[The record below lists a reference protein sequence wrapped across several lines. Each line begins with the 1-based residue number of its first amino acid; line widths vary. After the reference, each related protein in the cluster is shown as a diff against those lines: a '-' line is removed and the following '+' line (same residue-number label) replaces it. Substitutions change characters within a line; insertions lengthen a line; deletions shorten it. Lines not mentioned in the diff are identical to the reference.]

1 MPDLTTSLNV
11 ADCFA
16 ENGVLSQRLD
26 GFAPRGAQRQM
37 AEAVE
42 QAIREH
48 GRLLVEAGTGTGK
61 PYAYLVPA
69 LLSQRQV
76 IISTGSKA
84 LQEQLFNRDLP
95 ALLGPLG
102 YTGQLALLKGR
113 ANYLCLYRLD
123 QLVATASTQEAE
135 VLADLMRVKTF
146 SLSSASGDIAEIDG
160 LAEQAPILPYVTST
174 NDNCP
179 GRDCPNYEACY
190 LVRARRKAQEARVV
204 VINHHLFFADLV
216 VKDTGFAELLPEGE
230 VYVFD
235 EAHQLPDIASGYFGE
250 SLSTRQLLD
259 LTAEIEAGQRT
270 EAADMLQLRRAA
282 EALTLACREFR
293 LAFSLEPGRGNLRD
307 QAGDMAFDR
316 SLQRLQDSLRLC
328 YDVLKLALGRGERLD
343 RAFERIVGYQA
354 ALSRLADTQATGNA
368 YWYETTRLYVTLH
381 RTPLTIAERFGAE
394 VLRPGCSW
402 IFTSA
407 TLTVDHAFHHF
418 AQRLG
423 ITEARELL
431 LESPFDYDHQSLL
444 WLPRQLPDTSDPQRA
459 AKLAMQ
465 LVPMLNQVPG
475 GIFFLCTSHAS
486 LRQVAEVL
494 GRELGRRILVQGK
507 DSKQRLLADFVQHG
521 RAVLVATASFWEGV
535 DVRGDALSCVIIDK
549 LPFTAPD
556 EPLLKARIEDCRL
569 RGGDPFSELQL
580 PEAVITLKQ
589 GVGRLIRDVQDRGI
603 LILCDPRLVNRPYG
617 AIFLHSLPPIP
628 RTRQPE
634 RLTAFWA
641 RHDDLRAASGEVDT
655 EHDDEADFSLAQQE
669 ISQR

>member
-1 MPDLTTSLNV
+1 MPDSTTSHNV

-16 ENGVLSQRLD
+16 DGGLLSRQLE
-26 GFAPRGAQRQM
+26 GFAPRAPQRQM
-37 AEAVE
+37 ALAVE
-42 QAIREH
+42 EVIRDH

-61 PYAYLVPA
+61 TYAYLVPA
-69 LLSQRQV
+69 LLSQQQV

-123 QLVATASTQEAE
+123 QLIATAATQEAE

-146 SLSSASGDIAEIDG
+146 SLSSVSGDIADIDG

-179 GRDCPNYEACY
+179 GRDCPNYEECY

-216 VKDTGFAELLPEGE
+216 VKDTGFAELLPDGE
-230 VYVFD
+230 VYIFD

-250 SLSTRQLLD
+250 SLSTRQILD

-293 LAFSLEPGRGNLRD
+293 LAFSLEPGRGNLRQ
-307 QAGDMAFDR
+307 QASDAMFAR
-316 SLQRLQDSLRLC
+316 ALLRLQDTMRLC

-343 RAFERIVGYQA
+343 RAFERLIGYQG
-354 ALSRLADTQATGNA
+354 ALGRLADTTATGNA
-368 YWYETTRLYVTLH
+368 YWYETTRLYATLH

-407 TLTVDHAFHHF
+407 TLTVDHGFSHF

-423 ITEARELL
+423 ITDARELL

-444 WLPRQLPDTSDPQRA
+444 WLPRHLPDTSDPQRA
-459 AKLAMQ
+459 TKLAMQ
-465 LVPMLNQVPG
+465 LLPILNQVPG
-475 GIFFLCTSHAS
+475 GIFFLCTSHAG
-486 LRQVAEVL
+486 LRQVAAVL
-494 GRELGRRILVQGK
+494 ERELGRRILVQGK
-507 DSKQRLLADFVQHG
+507 DSKQRLLTEFVNHG

-569 RGGDPFSELQL
+569 RGGDPFGELQL

-628 RTRQPE
+628 RTRQAE

-641 RHDDLRAASGEVDT
+641 RHDDLREAAGTLVDR
-655 EHDDEADFSLAQQE
+655 DNDEAGFTLAQQE
-669 ISQR
+669 IQET